1 MSETQESTVSETD
14 QDCLK
19 NEAYLKG
26 TKAGIMMMAFIL
38 LGFFIGYNLSRFANG
53 LEISIDGIFIGGA
66 IATLVSTC
74 FAFKYLAEMVSSDW

>member
-1 MSETQESTVSETD
+1 
-14 QDCLK
+14 
-19 NEAYLKG
+19 
-26 TKAGIMMMAFIL
+26 MMAFIL